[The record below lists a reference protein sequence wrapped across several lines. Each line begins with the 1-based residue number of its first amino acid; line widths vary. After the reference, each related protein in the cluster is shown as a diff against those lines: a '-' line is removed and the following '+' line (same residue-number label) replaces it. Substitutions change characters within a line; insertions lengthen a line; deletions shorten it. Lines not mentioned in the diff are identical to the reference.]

1 MKSKSL
7 PFPITS
13 NQSFYEAL
21 GDWIGDVFYD
31 ILPEKGLELRDEQ
44 IFMAFQLEQAYKNKS
59 VIFAEA
65 GVGTGKTIAYLLYA
79 VAYARYTGKPAII
92 SCADE
97 TLIEQLVKPTG
108 DIKKIEQMLDMEI
121 DVRLAK
127 SREQYLCLKKLD
139 DADKR
144 TEDEAIEDVYLQLP
158 EFVYGAGSMSSFYPY
173 GDRKEYPYLDDEQ
186 WQAVNYDSLQDCLS
200 CDVRHRCGQTLH
212 REYYRQAGDLIVCS
226 HDFYMEHIWTKD
238 SRIREGQLPLL
249 PEASSVIF
257 DEGHLL
263 EYAAQKALT
272 YKTSL
277 QSMEKVLSK
286 LSANDVREK
295 TLHLIDSILELHD
308 DWFSLIS
315 ASADRSSERM
325 KIRKTDQ
332 LIKTSAALK
341 KSIDQLLEELVFESE
356 LYVIDEYDLKISEEY
371 LETVLFSLKLLAE
384 DDNAIIWLEESFDD
398 ERLVIMP
405 RMVEEILREEV
416 FSKKLPFIFSSAT
429 LSVDEDFT
437 YLASSLGIDDYT
449 SFTVESPYEYD
460 EVMKISIYL
469 ENPDKTDT
477 ISKIVNQNDG
487 GSLILFNNRDDQD
500 LFRFTNI
507 IEHKQLLF
515 EGDEEISSLVE
526 KFQEDAMS
534 VFASLNLWEGLDVPG
549 SSLKHVIVDSLP
561 FPPDDPVFEAKRNH
575 AADPLTEVDLPYM
588 LLRLQQGVGRLIRS
602 SADSG
607 HISIFLSAEEEQWIP
622 EINKI
627 LPVTPEIIVYD

>member
-1 MKSKSL
+1 MNTKSL
-7 PFPITS
+7 PFPVTS
-13 NQSFYEAL
+13 DQSFYEAL

-79 VAYARYTGKPAII
+79 VAYARYTGRPAII
-92 SCADE
+92 ACADE

-108 DIKKIEQMLDMEI
+108 DIKKIEKMLDMEI

-139 DADKR
+139 EADKR

-212 REYYRQAGDLIVCS
+212 REYYRQSGDLIVCS

-238 SRIREGQLPLL
+238 ARVREGQLPLL

-272 YKTSL
+272 YKTSM

-286 LSANDVREK
+286 LSGNDIREK
-295 TLHLIDSILELHD
+295 TLYLIDSILELHD
-308 DWFSLIS
+308 DWFALIS
-315 ASADRSSERM
+315 SSADHSSERM
-325 KIRKTDQ
+325 KIKKSDQ
-332 LIKTSAALK
+332 LIKASARLK
-341 KSIDQLLEELVFESE
+341 KSIDELLEELVFESE
-356 LYVIDEYDLKISEEY
+356 MYVIDEYDLKISEEY
-371 LETVLFSLKLLAE
+371 LETVLFSLKLLVE
-384 DDNAIIWLEESFDD
+384 DDNAIIWLEENFED

-429 LSVDEDFT
+429 LSVDEDFS
-437 YLASSLGIDDYT
+437 YLASSLGIDDYS

-460 EVMKISIYL
+460 EVMSIQVRVLDETDRASAIS
-469 ENPDKTDT
+469 D
-477 ISKIVNQNDG
+477 IVNQNDG
-487 GSLILFNNRDDQD
+487 GSLILFNNYEDQD
-500 LFRFTNI
+500 LFRFTNLI
-507 IEHKQLLF
+507 DDKQCLF
-515 EGDEEISSLVE
+515 EGDEEISTLVE
-526 KFQEDAMS
+526 KFQEDTSS
-534 VFASLNLWEGLDVPG
+534 VLASINLWEGLDVPG
-549 SSLKHVIVDSLP
+549 LSLNQVIIDSLP

-575 AADPLTEVDLPYM
+575 SVDPINEVDLPYM
-588 LLRLQQGVGRLIRS
+588 LLRLQQGAGRLIRS
-602 SADSG
+602 SSDKG
-607 HISIFLSAEEEQWIP
+607 KITIFLSKDEEKWIP
-622 EINKI
+622 AIKKI
-627 LPVTPEIIVYD
+627 LPVEPEIIR

>member
-1 MKSKSL
+1 MNTKSL
-7 PFPITS
+7 PFPVTS
-13 NQSFYEAL
+13 DQSFYEAL

-44 IFMAFQLEQAYKNKS
+44 IFMAFQLEQAFKNKS

-79 VAYARYTGKPAII
+79 VAYARYTGRPAII
-92 SCADE
+92 ACADE

-108 DIKKIEQMLDMEI
+108 DIKKIEQMLDLEI

-139 DADKR
+139 EADKR

-238 SRIREGQLPLL
+238 ARVREGQLPLL

-286 LSANDVREK
+286 LSGNDVREK
-295 TLHLIDSILELHD
+295 TLLLIDSILELHD
-308 DWFSLIS
+308 NWFSLIS
-315 ASADRSSERM
+315 RSADRSSERM
-325 KIRKTDQ
+325 KITKTDR
-332 LIKTSAALK
+332 LIQASANLK
-341 KSIDQLLEELVFESE
+341 KSIDSLLEELVFESE

-371 LETVLFSLKLLAE
+371 LETVLFSLKLLVE
-384 DDNAIIWLEESFDD
+384 DDNAIIWLEEHFDD

-429 LSVDEDFT
+429 LSVDEDFS
-437 YLASSLGIDDYT
+437 YLASSLGIDDYS
-449 SFTVESPYEYD
+449 SFTVESPYDYD
-460 EVMKISIYL
+460 DVMNIQIRIL
-469 ENPDKTDT
+469 EQHERAAVV
-477 ISKIVNQNDG
+477 SEIVNLNDG
-487 GSLILFNNRDDQD
+487 GSLILFNNHEDQD
-500 LFRFTNI
+500 LFRFTNQI
-507 IEHKQLLF
+507 DQKQCLF
-515 EGDEEISSLVE
+515 EGDEEISTLVE
-526 KFQEDAMS
+526 KFQEDTSS
-534 VFASLNLWEGLDVPG
+534 VLSSINLWEGLDVPG
-549 SSLKHVIVDSLP
+549 LSLNQVIIESLP

-575 AADPLTEVDLPYM
+575 TSNPIEDVDLPYM
-588 LLRLQQGVGRLIRS
+588 LLRLQQGAGRLIRS
-602 SADSG
+602 SSDKG
-607 HISIFLSAEEEQWIP
+607 KITIFLSPDEEKWIP
-622 EINKI
+622 EIKKI
-627 LPVTPEIIVYD
+627 LPVEPEIIK

>member
-1 MKSKSL
+1 MNTKSL
-7 PFPITS
+7 PFPVTS
-13 NQSFYEAL
+13 DQSFYEAL

-79 VAYARYTGKPAII
+79 VAYARYTGRPAII
-92 SCADE
+92 ACADE

-108 DIKKIEQMLDMEI
+108 DIKKIEKMLDMEI

-139 DADKR
+139 EADKR

-158 EFVYGAGSMSSFYPY
+158 EFVYGAGSMSSFYPF

-238 SRIREGQLPLL
+238 ARVREGQLPLL

-286 LSANDVREK
+286 LSGNDVREK
-295 TLHLIDSILELHD
+295 TLLLIDSILELHD
-308 DWFSLIS
+308 EWFSLIS
-315 ASADRSSERM
+315 RSADRSSERM
-325 KIRKTDQ
+325 KINKSNE
-332 LIKTSAALK
+332 LIRASARLK

-371 LETVLFSLKLLAE
+371 LETVLFSLKLLVE
-384 DDNAIIWLEESFDD
+384 DDNAIIWLEEKYDD
-398 ERLVIMP
+398 ETLVIMP

-429 LSVDEDFT
+429 LSVDEDFS

-449 SFTVESPYEYD
+449 SFTVASPYEY
-460 EVMKISIYL
+460 EAVMNITVKILDQSVRAA
-469 ENPDKTDT
+469 D
-477 ISKIVNQNDG
+477 ISEIVNQNDG
-487 GSLILFNNRDDQD
+487 GSLILFNNHEDQD
-500 LFRFTNI
+500 LFRFTNLI
-507 IEHKQLLF
+507 DNKQCLF
-515 EGDEEISSLVE
+515 EGDEEISTLVE
-526 KFQEDAMS
+526 KFQKDTSS
-534 VFASLNLWEGLDVPG
+534 VLASINLWEGLDVPG
-549 SSLKHVIVDSLP
+549 LSLNQVIIESLP

-575 AADPLTEVDLPYM
+575 SADPLREVDLPYM
-588 LLRLQQGVGRLIRS
+588 LLRLQQGAGRLIRS
-602 SADSG
+602 SSDKG
-607 HISIFLSAEEEQWIP
+607 NITIYLSQEEEKWMP

-627 LPVTPEIIVYD
+627 LPVAPQKK

>member
-1 MKSKSL
+1 MNTKSL

-13 NQSFYEAL
+13 DQSFYEAL

-31 ILPEKGLELRDEQ
+31 ILPENGLELRDEQ

-92 SCADE
+92 ACADE

-108 DIKKIEQMLDMEI
+108 DIKKIEQLLDMEI

-139 DADKR
+139 EADKR
-144 TEDEAIEDVYLQLP
+144 TEDEAIEDIYLQLP
-158 EFVYGAGSMSSFYPY
+158 EFVFGAGSMSSFYPY

-238 SRIREGQLPLL
+238 SRVREGQLPLL

-277 QSMEKVLSK
+277 QSMEKIISK
-286 LSANDVREK
+286 LSGNDVREK
-295 TLHLIDSILELHD
+295 TLLLIDTILEMHD

-315 ASADRSSERM
+315 RSADRSSERM
-325 KIRKTDQ
+325 KINKSKE
-332 LIKTSAALK
+332 LIDASAKLK
-341 KSIDQLLEELVFESE
+341 QAIDQLLEELVFESE
-356 LYVIDEYDLKISEEY
+356 MYVIDEYDLKISEEY
-371 LETVLFSLKLLAE
+371 LETVLFSLKLLVE
-384 DDNAIIWLEESFDD
+384 DDNAIIWLEENFDD

-429 LSVDEDFT
+429 LSVNEDFS
-437 YLASSLGIDDYT
+437 YLADSLGVDDYS
-449 SFTVESPYEYD
+449 SFTVASPYEYD
-460 EVMKISIYL
+460 DVMTIQIKVMDDHEKAAAIS
-469 ENPDKTDT
+469 D
-477 ISKIVNQNDG
+477 IVNHNDG
-487 GSLILFNNRDDQD
+487 GSLILFNNHENKDI
-500 LFRFTNI
+500 FRYTNL
-507 IEHKQLLF
+507 IENKQVLY

-526 KFQEDAMS
+526 KFQEDTAS
-534 VFASLNLWEGLDVPG
+534 VLSSINLWEGLDVPG
-549 SSLKHVIVDSLP
+549 LSLNNVIIESLP

-575 AADPLTEVDLPYM
+575 SADPMNEVDLPYM
-588 LLRLQQGVGRLIRS
+588 LLRLQQGAGRLIRS
-602 SADSG
+602 SDDRG
-607 HISIFLSAEEEQWIP
+607 NITIFISQEEEKWIP
-622 EINKI
+622 EIKKI
-627 LPVTPEIIVYD
+627 LPVEPTVIK